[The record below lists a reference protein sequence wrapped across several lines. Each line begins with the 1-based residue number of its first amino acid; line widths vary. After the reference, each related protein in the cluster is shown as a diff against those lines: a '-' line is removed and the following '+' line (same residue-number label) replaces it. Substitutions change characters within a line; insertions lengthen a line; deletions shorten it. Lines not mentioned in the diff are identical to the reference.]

1 MGIIPDKLQKQLEE
15 LIKGKFVVAYRHVLR
30 RKAVV
35 YNPGHHAVDPR
46 TYNKL
51 VFYGPDGVEVVLDQ
65 TKSVAKTERP
75 MVIADLFSSVRL
87 PSEEQNNLKYLFELE
102 KEVEELRKLKQ
113 SVETIKDVFN
123 KGGQVNG

>member
-15 LIKGKFVVAYRHVLR
+15 LIKGKFVVAYRPTTALR
-30 RKAVV
+30 LNIHNPV
-35 YNPGHHAVDPR
+35 YHAVDPR

-51 VFYGPDGVEVVLDQ
+51 VFYGPDGMEVVLDQ

-75 MVIADLFSSVRL
+75 MVIADLFSQGRL
-87 PSEEQNNLKYLFELE
+87 PSVDQNELKYLFELE